1 MSKQNLSIMV
11 NYLTAVVY
19 SFFYIMSSDSLVV
32 HSSHFYLL
40 VIIPR
45 KLLNH
50 CSWLFVLESIYVCS
64 IYLLPLF
71 VLFDRGISG

>member
-1 MSKQNLSIMV
+1 
-11 NYLTAVVY
+11 
-19 SFFYIMSSDSLVV
+19 MSSDSLVV

-45 KLLNH
+45 KLLNYY
-50 CSWLFVLESIYVCS
+50 SWLFVSDSIYVCS

-71 VLFDRGISG
+71 VLFDKAISV